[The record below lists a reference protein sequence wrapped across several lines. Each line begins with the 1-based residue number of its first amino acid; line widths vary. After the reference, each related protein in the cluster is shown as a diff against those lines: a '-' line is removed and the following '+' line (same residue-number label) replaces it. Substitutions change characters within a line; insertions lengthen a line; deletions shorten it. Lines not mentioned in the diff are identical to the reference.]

1 MLPVGCVF
9 DNLEVSLEK
18 DLLKLTK
25 KFSSNLRRLRL
36 AKKLTQEDMTSYG
49 FNYRHY
55 QKLES
60 GSHIP
65 SLMTILKLSKIMGVQ
80 AKDLLE

>member
-1 MLPVGCVF
+1 MVRVF
-9 DNLEVSLEK
+9 DNLYMSLEK

-25 KFSSNLRRLRL
+25 RFAANLKRLRH
-36 AKKLTQEDMTSYG
+36 AKGLTQEQMTTYG

-80 AKDLLE
+80 PQEMLK